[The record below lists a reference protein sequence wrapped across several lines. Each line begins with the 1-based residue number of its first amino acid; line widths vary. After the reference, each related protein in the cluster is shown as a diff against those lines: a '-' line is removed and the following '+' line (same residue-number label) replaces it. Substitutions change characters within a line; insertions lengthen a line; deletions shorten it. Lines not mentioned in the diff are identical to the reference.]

1 LFDPGLQ
8 QATMMTLNERIAEDM
23 KTALKDGER
32 TKLETLRTVRAQILE
47 LSKRGTDNPVTAD
60 DEVNVLRTAI
70 KKRKEAIELYTQ
82 AGRMDLAEKESRE
95 LEIIQSYL
103 PKQLDAGE
111 IEREVERILK
121 TVGILSPRDFGK
133 AMGAVMKEL
142 KGKAEGGMVQD
153 VVKRKLGA

>member
-1 LFDPGLQ
+1 
-8 QATMMTLNERIAEDM
+8 MMTLNERIAEDM
-23 KTALKDGER
+23 KTALKGGER

-95 LEIIQSYL
+95 LEIIQSYF

-121 TVGILSPRDFGK
+121 TLGVLSFRDFGK